1 MQADEGL
8 VEQLQARVAVLEE
21 ALERRSRELRLIQQ
35 SVCAHDL
42 ESISRILAGRPPL
55 SRNAYEPGFWRETTE
70 LTEADVE
77 ETLADLWSSLTSREG
92 GTTP

>member
-1 MQADEGL
+1 MRDEL
-8 VEQLQARVAVLEE
+8 VEQLQARVAALEE

-42 ESISRILAGRPPL
+42 ESISRILAGLPPL
-55 SRNAYEPGFWRETTE
+55 SRRAYEPGLWRETTE

-77 ETLADLWSSLTSREG
+77 ETLEGLWSSLSSHEG
-92 GTTP
+92 GTSP